1 MMNLINKIFFSLKN
15 LNKYKSSFETLKKNK
30 AIRKLFDSI
39 EGYSKNSEIRYV
51 GGCIRKILNNELV
64 DDIDFAVNL
73 TPHECI
79 KALNKNNIKFYE
91 SGIDHGTITAIIDK
105 KRFEI
110 TSLRKDVITDGRHA
124 KVVFSTDWHE
134 DAARR
139 DFTINSIYSDLDGN
153 FYDPFN
159 GKRDIEIG
167 EIKFIGDPDTRIKE
181 DYLRIL
187 RYIRFFINYSK
198 VPHKKNIKGIIKKN
212 LNGISNIS
220 SERLLD
226 EFKKIF
232 QSDNFLKLFK
242 DNFSLEIFVLIFP
255 QFKNYELFKK
265 LNSFS
270 EKKIKEIDYV
280 LFISLMITD
289 NTDNI
294 DYFFYKFNISKL
306 NKKRILFLKE
316 FNNKQ
321 INNKTFSKKNL
332 WKIIYYYGNQSLN
345 DLLYYE
351 IFKSKKPNKNLYNLL
366 NFFKDK
372 ETPIF
377 PIKAKDLLEK
387 YDIFEGKMLGIKLK
401 KIEEKWI
408 DNDFKIS
415 DSEVSQVMRG

>member
-1 MMNLINKIFFSLKN
+1 MSLK
-15 LNKYKSSFETLKKNK
+15 
-30 AIRKLFDSI
+30 
-39 EGYSKNSEIRYV
+39 
-51 GGCIRKILNNELV
+51 
-64 DDIDFAVNL
+64 
-73 TPHECI
+73 
-79 KALNKNNIKFYE
+79 KF
-91 SGIDHGTITAIIDK
+91 
-105 KRFEI
+105 
-110 TSLRKDVITDGRHA
+110 
-124 KVVFSTDWHE
+124 
-134 DAARR
+134 
-139 DFTINSIYSDLDGN
+139 
-153 FYDPFN
+153 
-159 GKRDIEIG
+159 
-167 EIKFIGDPDTRIKE
+167 
-181 DYLRIL
+181 
-187 RYIRFFINYSK
+187 
-198 VPHKKNIKGIIKKN
+198 
-212 LNGISNIS
+212 
-220 SERLLD
+220 
-226 EFKKIF
+226 F